1 MSRLAAMQQMEL
13 FGQRWQDG
21 LRRLFPASNSEP
33 QPYDRGLLVLILTL
47 MTLGLLMVASASM
60 PEATRL
66 TGDPYYFIKRQ
77 MIFLAGALVIAAV
90 VLRVPVHYWERYS
103 WLLMLVGLLSLIAV
117 LFIGRTVNGATR
129 WIPLGPFNF
138 QVAELAKLALFVFL
152 AGYLVRRHQEVRENF
167 KGFVKALAVFGVYAT
182 LLIQQ
187 PDFGT
192 VVVMF
197 VTTTGMLFLGG
208 ARLGQFVA
216 LILVGLGG
224 FIGLVATSGYR
235 MARIQSF
242 MDPWADPFGTGYQ
255 LTQSLM
261 AYGRGDWFGE
271 GLGNSIQKLEYLPEA
286 HTDFIFAVLGEELG
300 FVGVIGVLSL
310 LLLLAMRALWIGH
323 LALKQ
328 EQAFSG
334 YLAYGIGIWFSF
346 QTAVNVGASVGVLP
360 TKGLTLP
367 LVSYGGSSLWIMTA
381 AVALLLRI
389 DHERRIGVVPV
400 TPAPE
405 ADSPAEPPIKPK
417 RRKKRRAGNE

>member
-1 MSRLAAMQQMEL
+1 MRAAAQQHWHSIGL
-13 FGQRWQDG
+13 IWQRIG
-21 LRRLFPASNSEP
+21 RALLPAPHAQSP
-33 QPYDRGLLVLILTL
+33 LYDRLLLLLILTL
-47 MTLGLLMVASASM
+47 MALGFMMVASASM
-60 PEATRL
+60 PEAVRL

-77 MIFLAGALVIAAV
+77 LIFIIGALFIAFGVLQVPLKLWARYDWVLMFLA
-90 VLRVPVHYWERYS
+90 
-103 WLLMLVGLLSLIAV
+103 LLALIAV
-117 LFIGRTVNGATR
+117 LGVGRTVNGATR

-152 AGYLVRRHQEVRENF
+152 AGYLVRQQQEVRENF
-167 KGFVKALAVFGVYAT
+167 KGFIKALVVFGIYAV
-182 LLIQQ
+182 LLILQ

-208 ARLGQFVA
+208 ARLGQFIA

-224 FIGLVATSGYR
+224 FIGLIATSGYR
-235 MARIQSF
+235 MARVQSF

-271 GLGNSIQKLEYLPEA
+271 GLGNSIQKLDYLPEA

-300 FVGVIGVLSL
+300 FVGVMAVL
-310 LLLLAMRALWIGH
+310 LLLLILALRALWIGH

-328 EQAFSG
+328 EQAFAG

-381 AVALLLRI
+381 AAALLLRI
-389 DHERRIGVVPV
+389 DHERRFAQAQ
-400 TPAPE
+400 PAKARSAKPKASRARNTGSE
-405 ADSPAEPPIKPK
+405 ADEPS
-417 RRKKRRAGNE
+417 